1 MDTLMKIKQEAIIE
15 EQLKLISDD
24 IQKRVDYAENLVCTV
39 DTIKNIKKQRAIL
52 RNQFNDLETQR
63 KQVKAEFQAP
73 YLRFEK
79 VYKELISD
87 KYKNADVQLK
97 RKIDNIESELKL
109 QKENNIREYFNEY
122 CESEGIDFIK
132 FEQIGL
138 NINLSATEKSL
149 REQIKA
155 FVDKVKSDIELI
167 QHEDNFAEI
176 MIEYTKHL
184 NVSRAI
190 IEVKKRHIKLK
201 QMNENKKMSE
211 NENQTDKN
219 LQNDVTGLQNEET
232 LKAPEVTYRMT
243 FTVNGTKQQLVKLK
257 QYLKDN
263 CLI

>member
-1 MDTLMKIKQEAIIE
+1 MDKLMKIKQEAIIE

-24 IQKRVDYAENLVCTV
+24 IQKRVDYAEKLVCTV

-97 RKIDNIESELKL
+97 RKIDNVESELKL
-109 QKENNIREYFNEY
+109 QKENTLREYFLEY
-122 CESEGIDFIK
+122 CESEEIDFIK

-149 REQIKA
+149 REQIKT
-155 FVDKVKSDIELI
+155 FVDKVKNDIELI
-167 QHEDNFAEI
+167 QHEDNSAEI

-190 IEVKKRHIKLK
+190 IEVKERHKKL
-201 QMNENKKMSE
+201 SE
-211 NENQTDKN
+211 IVNSAGKN
-219 LQNDVTGLQNEET
+219 VQNDTNEQQKEET
-232 LKAPEVTYRMT
+232 LKAPEQIYTMNFKVS
-243 FTVNGTKQQLVKLK
+243 GTKQQLVKLK

>member
-1 MDTLMKIKQEAIIE
+1 MDNLMKITQKAIIE
-15 EQLKLISDD
+15 EQLKTISDE
-24 IQKRVDYAENLVCTV
+24 IQKRVDYAEKLVCTI
-39 DTIKNIKKQRAIL
+39 DTIKDIKKQRTIL

-97 RKIDNIESELKL
+97 RKIDNVESELKL
-109 QKENNIREYFNEY
+109 QKENTLREYFLEY
-122 CESEGIDFIK
+122 CESEEIDFIK

-155 FVDKVKSDIELI
+155 FVDKVKNDIELI
-167 QHEDNFAEI
+167 QHEDNSAEI

-190 IEVKKRHIKLK
+190 IEVKERHKKL
-201 QMNENKKMSE
+201 SE
-211 NENQTDKN
+211 IVNSADKN
-219 LQNDVTGLQNEET
+219 VQNDTNEQQKEET
-232 LKAPEVTYRMT
+232 LKAPEQIYTMNFKVS
-243 FTVNGTKQQLVKLK
+243 GTKQQLVKLK

-263 CLI
+263 SLI

>member
-1 MDTLMKIKQEAIIE
+1 MDKLMKIKQEAIIE

-24 IQKRVDYAENLVCTV
+24 IQKRVDYAEKLVCTV

-97 RKIDNIESELKL
+97 RKIDNVESELKL
-109 QKENNIREYFNEY
+109 QKENTLREYFLEY
-122 CESEGIDFIK
+122 CESEEIDFIK

-149 REQIKA
+149 REQIKT
-155 FVDKVKSDIELI
+155 FVGKVKNDIELI
-167 QHEDNFAEI
+167 QHEDNSAEI

-190 IEVKKRHIKLK
+190 IEVKERHKKL
-201 QMNENKKMSE
+201 SE
-211 NENQTDKN
+211 IVNSADKN
-219 LQNDVTGLQNEET
+219 VQNDTNEQQKEET
-232 LKAPEVTYRMT
+232 LKAPEQIYTMNFKVS
-243 FTVNGTKQQLVKLK
+243 GTKQQLVKLK

>member
-15 EQLKLISDD
+15 EQLKTISDE
-24 IQKRVDYAENLVCTV
+24 IQKRVDYAEKLVCTV

-87 KYKNADVQLK
+87 KYKNADIKLK
-97 RKIDNIESELKL
+97 RKIDIVESELKL

-155 FVDKVKSDIELI
+155 FVDKLKSDIELI

-190 IEVKKRHIKLK
+190 IEVKERHKKLSEIV
-201 QMNENKKMSE
+201 NVANK
-211 NENQTDKN
+211 NV
-219 LQNDVTGLQNEET
+219 QNDTNEQQKET
-232 LKAPEVTYRMT
+232 LKAPEQIYTMNFKVS
-243 FTVNGTKQQLVKLK
+243 GTKQQLVKLK

>member
-1 MDTLMKIKQEAIIE
+1 MNTLMKITQNAIIE
-15 EQLKLISDD
+15 EQLKTISDE
-24 IQKRVDYAENLVCTV
+24 IQKRVDYAEKLVCTT
-39 DTIKNIKKQRAIL
+39 DTIKDIKKQRTIL
-52 RNQFNDLETQR
+52 RNQFSDLEMQR
-63 KQVKAEFQAP
+63 KQIKAEFQAP

-97 RKIDNIESELKL
+97 CKIDNVESELKL

-122 CESEGIDFIK
+122 CESEGIDFVK

-149 REQIKA
+149 REQT
-155 FVDKVKSDIELI
+155 KVFLDRIKSDIELI

-190 IEVKKRHIKLK
+190 IEVKERHKKL
-201 QMNENKKMSE
+201 SE
-211 NENQTDKN
+211 IVNGADKN
-219 LQNDVTGLQNEET
+219 VQNDTNEQQKEET
-232 LKAPEVTYRMT
+232 LKAPETIYTMT
-243 FTVNGTKQQLVKLK
+243 FSVKGSKSQLVKLK

>member
-1 MDTLMKIKQEAIIE
+1 MKIKQEAIIE

-24 IQKRVDYAENLVCTV
+24 IQKRVDYAEKLVCTV

-87 KYKNADVQLK
+87 KYKNADIKLK
-97 RKIDNIESELKL
+97 RKIDIVESELKL

-122 CESEGIDFIK
+122 CESEGIDFVK

-149 REQIKA
+149 REQVKSFI
-155 FVDKVKSDIELI
+155 DKVKNDIELI

-190 IEVKKRHIKLK
+190 IEVKERHKKLSEIV
-201 QMNENKKMSE
+201 NVANK
-211 NENQTDKN
+211 NV
-219 LQNDVTGLQNEET
+219 QNDTNEQQKET
-232 LKAPEVTYRMT
+232 LKAPEQIYTMNFKVS
-243 FTVNGTKQQLVKLK
+243 GTKQQLVNLK
-257 QYLKDN
+257 KYLMDN
-263 CLI
+263 HLI

>member
-1 MDTLMKIKQEAIIE
+1 MDNLMKITQKAIIE
-15 EQLKLISDD
+15 EQLKTISDE
-24 IQKRVDYAENLVCTV
+24 IQKRVDYAEKLVCTI
-39 DTIKNIKKQRAIL
+39 DTIKDIKKQRTIL

-87 KYKNADVQLK
+87 KYKNADIQLK
-97 RKIDNIESELKL
+97 RKIDNVESELKL
-109 QKENNIREYFNEY
+109 QKENTLREYFLEY
-122 CESEGIDFIK
+122 CESEEIDFIK

-155 FVDKVKSDIELI
+155 FVDKVKNDIELI
-167 QHEDNFAEI
+167 QSQEYFDEM
-176 MIEYTKHL
+176 MIEYVKHL
-184 NVSRAI
+184 NVSRSI
-190 IEVKKRHIKLK
+190 IEVNDRHIKLK

-243 FTVNGTKQQLVKLK
+243 FTVNGTKQQLVNLK
-257 QYLKDN
+257 KYLIDN
-263 CLI
+263 SLI

>member
-1 MDTLMKIKQEAIIE
+1 MKIKQEAIIE
-15 EQLKLISDD
+15 EQLKTISDE
-24 IQKRVDYAENLVCTV
+24 IQKRVDYAEKLVCTI
-39 DTIKNIKKQRAIL
+39 DTIKDIKKQRTIL

-97 RKIDNIESELKL
+97 RKIDNVESELKL

-122 CESEGIDFIK
+122 CESEGIDFVK

-138 NINLSATEKSL
+138 NINLSTTEKSL
-149 REQIKA
+149 REQAKSFI
-155 FVDKVKSDIELI
+155 DKVKSDIELI

-190 IEVKKRHIKLK
+190 IEVKERHKKL
-201 QMNENKKMSE
+201 SE
-211 NENQTDKN
+211 IVNSADKN
-219 LQNDVTGLQNEET
+219 VQNDTNEQQKET
-232 LKAPEVTYRMT
+232 LKAPEQIYTMNFKVS
-243 FTVNGTKQQLVKLK
+243 GTKQQLVKLK

>member
-15 EQLKLISDD
+15 EQLKTISDE
-24 IQKRVDYAENLVCTV
+24 IQKRVDYAEKLVCTI
-39 DTIKNIKKQRAIL
+39 DTIKDIKKQRTIL

-97 RKIDNIESELKL
+97 RKIDIVESELKL

-122 CESEGIDFIK
+122 CESEGIDFVK

-149 REQIKA
+149 REQVKSFI
-155 FVDKVKSDIELI
+155 DKVKSDIELI

-190 IEVKKRHIKLK
+190 IEVKERHKKL
-201 QMNENKKMSE
+201 SE
-211 NENQTDKN
+211 IVNGEDKN
-219 LQNDVTGLQNEET
+219 VQNDTNEQQKEET
-232 LKAPEVTYRMT
+232 LKAPEQIYTMNFKVS
-243 FTVNGTKQQLVKLK
+243 GTKQQLVKLK

>member
-24 IQKRVDYAENLVCTV
+24 IQKRVDYAEKLVCTV

-63 KQVKAEFQAP
+63 KQVKSEFQAP

-97 RKIDNIESELKL
+97 RKIDIVESELKL

-122 CESEGIDFIK
+122 CESEGIDFVK

-149 REQIKA
+149 REQVKSFI
-155 FVDKVKSDIELI
+155 DKVKSDIELI

-190 IEVKKRHIKLK
+190 IEVKERHKKL
-201 QMNENKKMSE
+201 SE
-211 NENQTDKN
+211 IVNGEDKN
-219 LQNDVTGLQNEET
+219 VQNDTSEQQKEET

>member
-1 MDTLMKIKQEAIIE
+1 MDNLMKITQKAIIE
-15 EQLKLISDD
+15 EQLKTISDE
-24 IQKRVDYAENLVCTV
+24 IQKRVDYAEKLVCTI
-39 DTIKNIKKQRAIL
+39 DTIKDIKKQRTIL

-97 RKIDNIESELKL
+97 RKIDNVESELKL

-122 CESEGIDFIK
+122 CESEGIDFVK

-155 FVDKVKSDIELI
+155 FVDKVKNDIELI

-190 IEVKKRHIKLK
+190 IEVKERHKKLSEIV
-201 QMNENKKMSE
+201 NHANK
-211 NENQTDKN
+211 NV
-219 LQNDVTGLQNEET
+219 QNDTNEQQKEET
-232 LKAPEVTYRMT
+232 LKSPEVTYRMT

>member
-15 EQLKLISDD
+15 EQLKTISDE
-24 IQKRVDYAENLVCTV
+24 IQKRVDYAEKLVCTI
-39 DTIKNIKKQRAIL
+39 DTIKDIKKQRTIL

-97 RKIDNIESELKL
+97 RKIDNVESELKL

-122 CESEGIDFIK
+122 CESEGIDFVK

-149 REQIKA
+149 REQVKSFI
-155 FVDKVKSDIELI
+155 DKVKSDIELI

-190 IEVKKRHIKLK
+190 IEVKERHKKL
-201 QMNENKKMSE
+201 SE
-211 NENQTDKN
+211 IVNSADKN
-219 LQNDVTGLQNEET
+219 VQNDTNEQQKEET
-232 LKAPEVTYRMT
+232 LKAPEQIYTMNFKVS
-243 FTVNGTKQQLVKLK
+243 GTKQQLVKLK
-257 QYLKDN
+257 QYLMDN
-263 CLI
+263 HLI

>member
-1 MDTLMKIKQEAIIE
+1 MDNLMKITQKAIIE
-15 EQLKLISDD
+15 EQLKTISDE
-24 IQKRVDYAENLVCTV
+24 IQKRVDYAEKLVCTI
-39 DTIKNIKKQRAIL
+39 DTIKDIKKQRTIL

-97 RKIDNIESELKL
+97 RKIDNVESELKL

-122 CESEGIDFIK
+122 CESEGIDFVK

-138 NINLSATEKSL
+138 NINLSTTEKSL
-149 REQIKA
+149 REQAKSFI
-155 FVDKVKSDIELI
+155 DKVKSDIELI

-184 NVSRAI
+184 NVSSLFKI
-190 IEVKKRHIKLK
+190 
-201 QMNENKKMSE
+201 
-211 NENQTDKN
+211 
-219 LQNDVTGLQNEET
+219 
-232 LKAPEVTYRMT
+232 
-243 FTVNGTKQQLVKLK
+243 
-257 QYLKDN
+257 
-263 CLI
+263 

>member
-24 IQKRVDYAENLVCTV
+24 IQKRVDYAEKLVCTV

-97 RKIDNIESELKL
+97 RKIDNVESELKL

-155 FVDKVKSDIELI
+155 FVDKVKNDIELI

-190 IEVKKRHIKLK
+190 IEVKERHKKLSEIV
-201 QMNENKKMSE
+201 NHANK
-211 NENQTDKN
+211 NV
-219 LQNDVTGLQNEET
+219 QNDTNEQQKET
-232 LKAPEVTYRMT
+232 LKAPEQIYTMNFKVS
-243 FTVNGTKQQLVKLK
+243 GTKQQLVKLK

>member
-15 EQLKLISDD
+15 EQLKTISDD
-24 IQKRVDYAENLVCTV
+24 IQKRVEYAEKLVCTV

-97 RKIDNIESELKL
+97 RKIDNVESELKL

-138 NINLSATEKSL
+138 NINLSVTEKSL
-149 REQIKA
+149 REQVKSFI
-155 FVDKVKSDIELI
+155 DKVKSDIELI

-190 IEVKKRHIKLK
+190 IEVKERHKKL
-201 QMNENKKMSE
+201 SE
-211 NENQTDKN
+211 IVNGADKN
-219 LQNDVTGLQNEET
+219 VQNDTNKQQKEET
-232 LKAPEVTYRMT
+232 LKAHEVTYRMT
-243 FTVNGTKQQLVKLK
+243 FTVNGTKQQLVNLK
-257 QYLKDN
+257 KYLMDN
-263 CLI
+263 HLI

>member
-15 EQLKLISDD
+15 EQLKTISDE
-24 IQKRVDYAENLVCTV
+24 IQKRVDYAEKLVCTI
-39 DTIKNIKKQRAIL
+39 DTIKDIKKQRTIL

-97 RKIDNIESELKL
+97 RKIDNVESELKL
-109 QKENNIREYFNEY
+109 QKEDNIREYFNEY
-122 CESEGIDFIK
+122 CESEGIDFVK

-149 REQIKA
+149 REHVKSFI
-155 FVDKVKSDIELI
+155 DKVKNDIELI

-190 IEVKKRHIKLK
+190 IEVKERHKKL
-201 QMNENKKMSE
+201 SE
-211 NENQTDKN
+211 IVNSADKN
-219 LQNDVTGLQNEET
+219 VQNDTNEQQKET
-232 LKAPEVTYRMT
+232 LKAPETIYTMT
-243 FTVNGTKQQLVKLK
+243 FSVKGSKSQLVKLK

>member
-24 IQKRVDYAENLVCTV
+24 IQKRVDYAEKLVCTV

-52 RNQFNDLETQR
+52 RNQFNDLEMQR

-87 KYKNADVQLK
+87 KYKNADIKLK
-97 RKIDNIESELKL
+97 RKIDIVESELKL

-122 CESEGIDFIK
+122 CESEGIDFVK

-149 REQIKA
+149 REQTKVLLDRIKN
-155 FVDKVKSDIELI
+155 DIELI

-190 IEVKKRHIKLK
+190 IEVKERHKKLSEIV
-201 QMNENKKMSE
+201 NGANK
-211 NENQTDKN
+211 NV
-219 LQNDVTGLQNEET
+219 QNDTNEQQKET
-232 LKAPEVTYRMT
+232 LKAPEQIYTMNFKVS
-243 FTVNGTKQQLVKLK
+243 GTKQQLVKLK

>member
-1 MDTLMKIKQEAIIE
+1 MRITQNAIIE
-15 EQLKLISDD
+15 EQLKTISDE
-24 IQKRVDYAENLVCTV
+24 IQKRVDYAEKLVCTV
-39 DTIKNIKKQRAIL
+39 DTIKDIKKQRTIL
-52 RNQFNDLETQR
+52 RNQFSDLEMQR
-63 KQVKAEFQAP
+63 KQIKAEYQTP

-97 RKIDNIESELKL
+97 RKIDNVESELKL

-122 CESEGIDFIK
+122 CESEGIDFVK

-138 NINLSATEKSL
+138 NINLSTTEKSL
-149 REQIKA
+149 REQAKSFI
-155 FVDKVKSDIELI
+155 DKVKSDIELI

-190 IEVKKRHIKLK
+190 IEVKERHKKL
-201 QMNENKKMSE
+201 SE
-211 NENQTDKN
+211 IVNSADKN
-219 LQNDVTGLQNEET
+219 VQNDTNEQQKET
-232 LKAPEVTYRMT
+232 LKAPEQIYTMNFKVS
-243 FTVNGTKQQLVKLK
+243 GTKQQLVKLK

>member
-24 IQKRVDYAENLVCTV
+24 IQKRVDYAEKLVCTV

-97 RKIDNIESELKL
+97 RKIDNVESELKL
-109 QKENNIREYFNEY
+109 QKENNIREYFLEY
-122 CESEGIDFIK
+122 CESEEIDFIK

-155 FVDKVKSDIELI
+155 FVDKVKNDIELI
-167 QHEDNFAEI
+167 QHEDNSAEI

-190 IEVKKRHIKLK
+190 IEVKERHKKLSEIVNGANK
-201 QMNENKKMSE
+201 NVQNYTNEQQK
-211 NENQTDKN
+211 
-219 LQNDVTGLQNEET
+219 ET
-232 LKAPEVTYRMT
+232 LKSPEQIYTMNFKVS
-243 FTVNGTKQQLVKLK
+243 GTKQQLVKLK

>member
-24 IQKRVDYAENLVCTV
+24 IQKRVDYAEKLVCTV

-87 KYKNADVQLK
+87 KYKNADIKLK
-97 RKIDNIESELKL
+97 RKIDIVESELKL

-190 IEVKKRHIKLK
+190 IEVKERHKKLSEIV
-201 QMNENKKMSE
+201 NCANK
-211 NENQTDKN
+211 NV
-219 LQNDVTGLQNEET
+219 QNDTNEQKKET
-232 LKAPEVTYRMT
+232 LKAPEQIYTMNFKVS
-243 FTVNGTKQQLVKLK
+243 GTKQQLVKLK

>member
-1 MDTLMKIKQEAIIE
+1 MDNLMKITQKAIIE
-15 EQLKLISDD
+15 EQLKTISDE
-24 IQKRVDYAENLVCTV
+24 IQKRVDYAEKLVCTI
-39 DTIKNIKKQRAIL
+39 DTIKDIKKQRTIL

-97 RKIDNIESELKL
+97 RKIDNVESELKL

-122 CESEGIDFIK
+122 CESEGIDFVK

-190 IEVKKRHIKLK
+190 IEVKERHKKL
-201 QMNENKKMSE
+201 SE
-211 NENQTDKN
+211 IVNGADKN
-219 LQNDVTGLQNEET
+219 VQNDTNEQQKEET

-243 FTVNGTKQQLVKLK
+243 FTVNGTKQQLVNLK
-257 QYLKDN
+257 KYLVDN
-263 CLI
+263 HLI

>member
-15 EQLKLISDD
+15 EQLKTISDE
-24 IQKRVDYAENLVCTV
+24 IQKRVDYAEKLVCTV

-97 RKIDNIESELKL
+97 RKIDNVESELKL

-190 IEVKKRHIKLK
+190 IEVKERHKKL
-201 QMNENKKMSE
+201 SE
-211 NENQTDKN
+211 IVNSADKN
-219 LQNDVTGLQNEET
+219 VQNDTNEQQKET
-232 LKAPEVTYRMT
+232 LKAPEQIYTMNFKVS
-243 FTVNGTKQQLVKLK
+243 GTKQQLVKLK

>member
-1 MDTLMKIKQEAIIE
+1 MNTLMKITQNAIIE
-15 EQLKLISDD
+15 EQLKTISDE
-24 IQKRVDYAENLVCTV
+24 IQKRVDYAEKLVCTV
-39 DTIKNIKKQRAIL
+39 DTIKDIKKQRTIL
-52 RNQFNDLETQR
+52 RNQFSDLEMQR
-63 KQVKAEFQAP
+63 KQIKAEFQAP

-97 RKIDNIESELKL
+97 CKIDNVESELKL

-122 CESEGIDFIK
+122 CESEGIDFVK

-149 REQIKA
+149 REQT
-155 FVDKVKSDIELI
+155 KVFLDRIKSDIELI
-167 QHEDNFAEI
+167 QHEDDFAEI

-190 IEVKKRHIKLK
+190 IEVKERHKKL
-201 QMNENKKMSE
+201 SE
-211 NENQTDKN
+211 IVNCADKN
-219 LQNDVTGLQNEET
+219 VQNDTNEQQKEET
-232 LKAPEVTYRMT
+232 LKAPETIYTMT
-243 FTVNGTKQQLVKLK
+243 FSVKGSKSQLVKLK

>member
-1 MDTLMKIKQEAIIE
+1 MDNLMKITQKAIIE
-15 EQLKLISDD
+15 EQLKTISDE
-24 IQKRVDYAENLVCTV
+24 IQKRVDYAEKLVCTI
-39 DTIKNIKKQRAIL
+39 DTIKDIKKQRTIL

-97 RKIDNIESELKL
+97 RKIDNVESELKL

-122 CESEGIDFIK
+122 CESEDIDFIK

-149 REQIKA
+149 REHVKSFI
-155 FVDKVKSDIELI
+155 DKVKSDIELI

-190 IEVKKRHIKLK
+190 IEVKERHKKL
-201 QMNENKKMSE
+201 SE
-211 NENQTDKN
+211 IVNSADKN
-219 LQNDVTGLQNEET
+219 VQNDTNEQQKET
-232 LKAPEVTYRMT
+232 LKAPEQIYTMNFKVS
-243 FTVNGTKQQLVKLK
+243 GTKQQLVKLK